1 MTYNLLVGGSIGM
14 QQIEF
19 AILYAIQNIHTDF
32 LDRFILAIMNI
43 TGSYGQLW
51 VILAVLLLFF
61 KKTRKAGFTI
71 LISYAMV
78 FVVGQYG
85 LKDLIA
91 RPRPCHMD
99 ETVALLVSRPSSF
112 SCPSTHSAWAFA
124 AAASVFSWHKKF
136 GIVVGVIAL
145 IVAFGRLYLFVHFPT
160 DVLFGIALGILFAF
174 VAYSIVKAADRKIKD
189 KAKAK

>member
-1 MTYNLLVGGSIGM
+1 M
-14 QQIEF
+14 QQLELS
-19 AILYAIQNIHTDF
+19 ILYAIQNIHTDF
-32 LDRFILAIMNI
+32 LDRFILTVMNI

-51 VILAVLLLFF
+51 VILAVALLFF

-71 LISYAMV
+71 LISYAIV
-78 FVVGQYG
+78 YVVAQYG

-91 RPRPCHMD
+91 RPRPCHID

-124 AAASVFSWHKKF
+124 AAASIFAWHKIA
-136 GIVVGVIAL
+136 GIAVGVIAL
-145 IVAFGRLYLFVHFPT
+145 IVALGRLYLFVHFPT

-174 VAYSIVKAADRKIKD
+174 VAYTIVKAADKKIKG
-189 KAKAK
+189 KLMSK

>member
-1 MTYNLLVGGSIGM
+1 M
-14 QQIEF
+14 QQLEF
-19 AILYAIQNIHTDF
+19 SILYAIQNIHTGF
-32 LDRFILAIMNI
+32 LDRFILAVMNI

-61 KKTRKAGFTI
+61 KKTRKTGFTI
-71 LISYAMV
+71 LISYAIV

-91 RPRPCHMD
+91 RPRPCHID

-124 AAASVFSWHKKF
+124 ATASVFSWHKKF

-174 VAYSIVKAADRKIKD
+174 VAYSIVKAADRKIK
-189 KAKAK
+189 KTVLR

>member
-1 MTYNLLVGGSIGM
+1 MQNL
-14 QQIEF
+14 EF

-32 LDRFILAIMNI
+32 MDKFILTVTNI

-51 VILAVLLLFF
+51 IILAVLLLCF

-71 LISYAMV
+71 LISYALV
-78 FVVGQYG
+78 FAAGQYV

-91 RPRPCHMD
+91 RPRPCHID
-99 ETVALLVSRPSSF
+99 ETVALLVPRPSGY

-124 AAASVFSWHKKF
+124 SAASVFLWHKKP
-136 GIVVGVIAL
+136 GIAIGVIAL

-160 DVLFGIALGILFAF
+160 DVLFGIALGILFAYI
-174 VAYSIVKAADRKIKD
+174 AYSIVKAADRKIRN
-189 KAKAK
+189 KAS

>member
-1 MTYNLLVGGSIGM
+1 M
-14 QQIEF
+14 QQLEF

-32 LDRFILAIMNI
+32 LDRFILTIMNI

-91 RPRPCHMD
+91 RPRPCHID

-124 AAASVFSWHKKF
+124 AAASVCSWHKKP
-136 GIVVGVIAL
+136 GIVIGAIAL

-174 VAYSIVKAADRKIKD
+174 VAYSIVKTADRKIK
-189 KAKAK
+189 KTVLKTK